1 VVPDDARLRLQTLA
15 APPGP
20 VPDVGS
26 ARGWATPDAGV
37 GAGWATP
44 DAGLGAGAARGW
56 PAPDGT
62 PGARLRV
69 GEEGV
74 DEGGYG
80 GPGSARDGFDG
91 GFGYGGDVGLPG
103 PDGGAAPGHGRPA
116 PRSAWDEPRRGPGRW
131 LPASWLTA
139 RWDPGGWGA
148 IGLAVVA
155 ALAAVAAAVGVWAG
169 RPVAEPMPALPVVS
183 AGAPARGNPLP
194 SLAAVPGA
202 VPAPGGPVVVNVAG
216 RVRRPGL
223 VTMREGARV
232 GEAVDAAGGA
242 LPNVDMTP
250 LNLAARVAD
259 GQQILVGVAA
269 PPGATASGPSSGPSP
284 GAAGAAPA
292 SGGKLDLNAATLEQ
306 LDGLPGVG
314 PVMAK
319 KILDWR
325 TQNGRFGAV
334 EQLREIPGIG
344 DARFGTLRDLVR
356 V

>member
-15 APPGP
+15 APPEP
-20 VPDVGS
+20 LP
-26 ARGWATPDAGV
+26 AAGE
-37 GAGWATP
+37 P
-44 DAGLGAGAARGW
+44 RGW
-56 PAPDGT
+56 PAAPDGT
-62 PGARLRV
+62 PGARLQV
-69 GEEGV
+69 GEEG
-74 DEGGYG
+74 
-80 GPGSARDGFDG
+80 
-91 GFGYGGDVGLPG
+91 GFGPPG
-103 PDGGAAPGHGRPA
+103 PDDDGAAPLHERRSVPA
-116 PRSAWDEPRRGPGRW
+116 RSAWDEPPRGLGRW

-169 RPVAEPMPALPVVS
+169 RPVAEPVPPLLPVVS
-183 AGAPARGNPLP
+183 AGVPARASTLP
-194 SLAAVPGA
+194 SPAAIPGA
-202 VPAPGGPVVVNVAG
+202 VPTPGGPVVVNVAG
-216 RVRRPGL
+216 KVRRPGL
-223 VTMREGARV
+223 VTLRDGARI

-242 LPNVDMTP
+242 LPNVDLTP
-250 LNLAARVAD
+250 LNLAARVVD
-259 GQQILVGVAA
+259 GQQVLVGVAA
-269 PPGATASGPSSGPSP
+269 PPGAPASGPPSAPSGS
-284 GAAGAAPA
+284 AGAAAPA
-292 SGGKLDLNAATLEQ
+292 PGGKLDLNAATLEQ

-325 TQNGRFGAV
+325 TQNGRFNAV

>member
-1 VVPDDARLRLQTLA
+1 MVPDDARLRLQTLA
-15 APPGP
+15 APPAPLPEVG
-20 VPDVGS
+20 VP
-26 ARGWATPDAGV
+26 
-37 GAGWATP
+37 
-44 DAGLGAGAARGW
+44 RGW
-56 PAPDGT
+56 PTAPDGT
-62 PGARLRV
+62 PGARLQV
-69 GEEGV
+69 GE
-74 DEGGYG
+74 
-80 GPGSARDGFDG
+80 
-91 GFGYGGDVGLPG
+91 FGGGDPPG
-103 PDGGAAPGHGRPA
+103 PDDVGAAPVPA
-116 PRSAWDEPRRGPGRW
+116 RSVRSAWDEPPRGPGRW
-131 LPASWLTA
+131 LPSSWLAA

-169 RPVAEPMPALPVVS
+169 RPVAEPVPPLPVVS
-183 AGAPARGNPLP
+183 ADAPARANGVPV
-194 SLAAVPGA
+194 AVPGA

-216 RVRRPGL
+216 KVRRPGL
-223 VTMREGARV
+223 VTMKEGARV

-242 LPNVDMTP
+242 LPHVDLTP
-250 LNLAARVAD
+250 LNLAARVVD

-269 PPGATASGPSSGPSP
+269 PPGAAAPPAAPAG
-284 GAAGAAPA
+284 GAAGVAPA
-292 SGGKLDLNAATLEQ
+292 PGGKLDLNAATLEQ

-325 TQNGRFGAV
+325 TQNGRFTAV

>member
-15 APPGP
+15 APPDP
-20 VPDVGS
+20 VPE
-26 ARGWATPDAGV
+26 AGV
-37 GAGWATP
+37 P
-44 DAGLGAGAARGW
+44 RGW
-56 PAPDGT
+56 PTAPDGT
-62 PGARLRV
+62 PGARLQV
-69 GEEGV
+69 GE
-74 DEGGYG
+74 
-80 GPGSARDGFDG
+80 GFDQG
-91 GFGYGGDVGLPG
+91 GFGFGPG
-103 PDGGAAPGHGRPA
+103 PDDGEAAPVRGRVAPA
-116 PRSAWDEPRRGPGRW
+116 RSAWDEPPRGIGRW
-131 LPASWLTA
+131 LPASWSTA

-155 ALAAVAAAVGVWAG
+155 ALAAVVAAVGVWAG
-169 RPVAEPMPALPVVS
+169 RPVAEPVPALPVVS
-183 AGAPARGNPLP
+183 AGAPARANTLP
-194 SLAAVPGA
+194 SAAAIPGA

-242 LPNVDMTP
+242 LPNVDLTP
-250 LNLAARVAD
+250 LNLAARLVD
-259 GQQILVGVAA
+259 GQQVLVGVAA
-269 PPGATASGPSSGPSP
+269 P
-284 GAAGAAPA
+284 AGAAAPGPPA
-292 SGGKLDLNAATLEQ
+292 GSPAGAGTAPAPGGKLDLNVATLEQ

-325 TQNGRFGAV
+325 TQNGRFTAV

>member
-15 APPGP
+15 APPIPESVP
-20 VPDVGS
+20 VPV
-26 ARGWATPDAGV
+26 PVPEAGV
-37 GAGWATP
+37 P
-44 DAGLGAGAARGW
+44 RGW
-56 PAPDGT
+56 PTAPDGT
-62 PGARLRV
+62 PGARLQV
-69 GEEGV
+69 GEESFGSF
-74 DEGGYG
+74 DPEG
-80 GPGSARDGFDG
+80 PD
-91 GFGYGGDVGLPG
+91 
-103 PDGGAAPGHGRPA
+103 DGGAAPVSARRA
-116 PRSAWDEPRRGPGRW
+116 RSAWDEPPRGPGRW
-131 LPASWLTA
+131 LPSSWLTA

-169 RPVAEPMPALPVVS
+169 RPVAEPVPPLPVVS
-183 AGAPARGNPLP
+183 AGAPARANTLP
-194 SLAAVPGA
+194 SAAAVPGA

-216 RVRRPGL
+216 KVRRPGL

-232 GEAVDAAGGA
+232 GEAVDAAGGT
-242 LPNVDMTP
+242 LPNVDLTP
-250 LNLAARVAD
+250 LNLAARVVD

-269 PPGATASGPSSGPSP
+269 PPGAAAPGPSAGSP
-284 GAAGAAPA
+284 AGAGPAP
-292 SGGKLDLNAATLEQ
+292 GGKLDLNAATLEQ

-325 TQNGRFGAV
+325 TQNGRFNAV

>member
-15 APPGP
+15 APPE
-20 VPDVGS
+20 
-26 ARGWATPDAGV
+26 PDAG
-37 GAGWATP
+37 
-44 DAGLGAGAARGW
+44 ARGW
-56 PAPDGT
+56 PTAPDGT

-69 GEEGV
+69 GEEGFGGV
-74 DEGGYG
+74 DT
-80 GPGSARDGFDG
+80 PDPD
-91 GFGYGGDVGLPG
+91 
-103 PDGGAAPGHGRPA
+103 DGGAAPVRGRTA
-116 PRSAWDEPRRGPGRW
+116 AGARSAWDEPPHGLGRW
-131 LPASWLTA
+131 LPASWLAA

-169 RPVAEPMPALPVVS
+169 RPVAEAVPPLPVVAAAAS
-183 AGAPARGNPLP
+183 GRATALP
-194 SLAAVPGA
+194 SAAAVPGS
-202 VPAPGGPVVVNVAG
+202 VPASGGPVVVNVAG
-216 RVRRPGL
+216 KVRRPGL
-223 VTMREGARV
+223 VTMKEGARV

-242 LPNVDMTP
+242 LPDVDLTP
-250 LNLAARVAD
+250 LNLAARVVD

-269 PPGATASGPSSGPSP
+269 PPGAAAPGPSSASP
-284 GAAGAAPA
+284 AGAAPA
-292 SGGKLDLNAATLEQ
+292 PGGKLDLNAAGLEQ

-325 TQNGRFGAV
+325 TQNGRFTAV